1 VRERKAKGIRTPGA
15 KGIRAR
21 GAHGIRARGEEE
33 VLARIRPKEEEHNH
47 TWAVATGI
55 LSAIEKD
62 GRAKGMVVGSVARD
76 TWLSGDRDL
85 DIFLLF
91 PPHLSRE
98 ELEETGLDLARKIA
112 RRFTGSFR
120 EKYAEHP
127 YVNATIEGLDV
138 DLVPCYEVA
147 SAAAI
152 QSAVDRTPFHTRY
165 IVEKISPLRDDVL
178 LAKQF
183 AKACGVYGSDQMTEG
198 FSGYLCE
205 LLVLHHAGFTS
216 LVEAA
221 AGWRPGTC
229 IDLEGHACK
238 TFDEPLRVVDPVDPA
253 RNVAAALSC
262 TRMFEFVEYCRGYL
276 EDPSPDFFFPPGPPG
291 TDLEGFAE
299 SLARRG
305 TNLHALTFPTP
316 PLIPDI
322 VVPQLRRSLSS
333 VRGLL
338 ARNGFTVLQ
347 DDCAMGEERCILVLE
362 LLVDRLPPVTRHMGP
377 PLWDRA
383 NAEKFAA
390 KYWGNPLS
398 GPFIRDGRYH
408 VDLPR
413 RFPSAAE
420 LLRSPEILAVG
431 LGKHVKQSMEK
442 GWEVCEGADC
452 WQEEFAGFLSR
463 FIEPA
468 SPLARRK
475 RGPH

>member
-1 VRERKAKGIRTPGA
+1 MKGRGKGIRGPGA
-15 KGIRAR
+15 KGIRGR
-21 GAHGIRARGEEE
+21 GQKGIRAPVEEE
-33 VLARIRPKEEEHNH
+33 VLARIRPKEKEHNH

-55 LSAIEKD
+55 LSAVEED

-76 TWLSGDRDL
+76 TWLSGEKDL

-91 PPHLSRE
+91 PPQLTRE
-98 ELEETGLDLARKIA
+98 ELEETGLDLARKVA
-112 RRFTGSFR
+112 RRFTGTFR

-127 YVNATIEGLDV
+127 YVNATIDGLDV
-138 DLVPCYEVA
+138 DLVPCFEVS

-165 IVEKISPLRDDVL
+165 ISERIAPLRDDVL

-183 AKACGVYGSDQMTEG
+183 ARACGVYGSDQMTEG

-205 LLVLHHAGFTS
+205 LLVLHYRGFQPFI
-216 LVEAA
+216 EAA
-221 AGWRPGTC
+221 AAWRPGTC

-238 TFDEPLRVVDPVDPA
+238 AFEEPLRVIDPVDPA

-262 TRMFEFVEYCRGYL
+262 TRMFEFVEYSRGYL
-276 EDPSPDFFFPPGPPG
+276 EAPSADFFFPPDQGLMDRG
-291 TDLEGFAE
+291 SFARA
-299 SLARRG
+299 LARRG
-305 TNLHALTFPTP
+305 TSLFAITFPTP

-322 VVPQLRRSLSS
+322 VVPQLRRSLGSI
-333 VRGLL
+333 RGLL
-338 ARNGFTVLQ
+338 ARNGFPVLQ
-347 DDCAMGEERCILVLE
+347 DNCAMGEERCILVLE
-362 LLVDRLPPVTRHMGP
+362 LLVDREPPVARHTGP

-383 NAEKFAA
+383 NAAKFAE
-390 KYWGNPLS
+390 KYWRNPLS
-398 GPFIRDGRYH
+398 GPFIRGGRYL
-408 VDLPR
+408 VDLER
-413 RFPSAAE
+413 KVTKAAD

-442 GWEVCEGADC
+442 AWEVHEGEEC
-452 WQEEFAGFLSR
+452 WQEEFAELLSR

-475 RGPH
+475 RGSA

>member
-1 VRERKAKGIRTPGA
+1 MRPRW
-15 KGIRAR
+15 
-21 GAHGIRARGEEE
+21 EEE
-33 VLARIRPKEEEHNH
+33 VLKRIRPKEDEHNH
-47 TWAVATGI
+47 TWVVATGI

-98 ELEETGLDLARKIA
+98 DLEKTGLDLARSIA
-112 RRFTGSFR
+112 RRFTGIFH

-127 YVNATIEGLDV
+127 YVNATIDGLDV
-138 DLVPCYEVA
+138 DLVPCYEVP

-165 IVEKISPLRDDVL
+165 ISDKIGPLRDDVL

-205 LLVLHHAGFTS
+205 LLVLHYAGFS
-216 LVEAA
+216 PLVEAA
-221 AGWRPGTC
+221 AGWKPGTC

-238 TFDEPLRVVDPVDPA
+238 AFEEPLRVIDPVDPA

-262 TRMFEFVEYCRGYL
+262 TRMSEFVEYCRGYL
-276 EDPSPDFFFPPGPPG
+276 EKPSKEFFSLPEQAGIG
-291 TDLEGFAE
+291 RKGFA
-299 SLARRG
+299 SALTRRG
-305 TNLHALTFPTP
+305 TSLFAITFATP

-322 VVPQLRRSLSS
+322 VVPQLRRSLASI
-333 VRGLL
+333 RGLL
-338 ARNGFTVLQ
+338 DRNGFAVLQ
-347 DDCAMGEERCILVLE
+347 VDCAMGEERCILVLE
-362 LLVDRLPPVTRHMGP
+362 LLVDRLPPVTRHTGP

-383 NAEKFAA
+383 NAEKFAG
-390 KYWGNPLS
+390 KYQENPLS
-398 GPFIRDGRYH
+398 GPFIRDGRYM
-408 VDLPR
+408 VDLER
-413 RFPSAAE
+413 KFPEAKG
-420 LLRSPEILAVG
+420 LLHSPEILAIG

-442 GWEVCEGADC
+442 GWEVHEGREC
-452 WQEEFAGFLSR
+452 WRDEFGVFLSH

-475 RGPH
+475 RVVSYDN

>member
-1 VRERKAKGIRTPGA
+1 MRGQGRAGIRG
-15 KGIRAR
+15 
-21 GAHGIRARGEEE
+21 RGEEE
-33 VLARIRPKEEEHNH
+33 VLERIRPKDDEHNH
-47 TWAVATGI
+47 TWVVATGI

-91 PPHLSRE
+91 PPDLSRE
-98 ELEETGLDLARKIA
+98 DLEETGLDLARKIA
-112 RRFTGSFR
+112 RRFTGIFH

-127 YVNATIEGLDV
+127 YVNATIDALDV

-165 IVEKISPLRDDVL
+165 ISEKIGPLRDDVL

-205 LLVLHHAGFTS
+205 LLVLHYGGFS
-216 LVEAA
+216 PLVEAA
-221 AGWRPGTC
+221 SGWKPGTC

-238 TFDEPLRVVDPVDPA
+238 AFEEPLRVIDPVDPA
-253 RNVAAALSC
+253 RNVAAALSL
-262 TRMFEFVEYCRGYL
+262 TRMFEFVEYSRGYL
-276 EDPSPDFFFPPGPPG
+276 ESPSPDFFFPSEQAGG
-291 TDLEGFAE
+291 DWKAFAGA
-299 SLARRG
+299 LARRG
-305 TNLHALTFPTP
+305 TSLFAITFATP

-322 VVPQLRRSLSS
+322 VVPQLRRSLASIG
-333 VRGLL
+333 GLL
-338 ARNGFTVLQ
+338 ERNGFPILQ
-347 DDCAMGEERCILVLE
+347 DDCAMGGDRCILILE
-362 LLVDRLPPVTRHMGP
+362 LLIDRLPAVTRHTGP

-383 NAEKFAA
+383 NAAKFAE
-390 KYWGNPLS
+390 KYSANLFS
-398 GPFIRDGRYH
+398 GPFIRDGRYQ
-408 VDLPR
+408 VDLER
-413 RFPSAAE
+413 KFTAAE
-420 LLRSPEILAVG
+420 ALLRSPEVLTVG

-442 GWEVCEGADC
+442 GWEVHEGEEC
-452 WQEEFAGFLSR
+452 WQKEFSVLLSH

-468 SPLARRK
+468 SPLARRERAGK
-475 RGPH
+475 EGSGEI

>member
-1 VRERKAKGIRTPGA
+1 MRS
-15 KGIRAR
+15 
-21 GAHGIRARGEEE
+21 RGEKA
-33 VLARIRPKEEEHNH
+33 VLERIRPKQEEHDH

-55 LSAIEKD
+55 LSAVEKD

-98 ELEETGLDLARKIA
+98 ELEETGLDLARNIA
-112 RRFTGSFR
+112 RRFTGSFH

-127 YVNATIEGLDV
+127 YVNATIDGLDV

-165 IVEKISPLRDDVL
+165 VSDRIGPLRDDVL
-178 LAKQF
+178 LAKAF

-205 LLVLHHAGFTS
+205 LLVLHYGGFS
-216 LVEAA
+216 PLVEAA
-221 AGWRPGTC
+221 ARWRPGTC

-238 TFDEPLRVVDPVDPA
+238 AFEEPLRVIDPVDPA
-253 RNVAAALSC
+253 RNVAAALSS
-262 TRMFEFVEYCRGYL
+262 TRMSEFVEYSRGYL
-276 EDPSPDFFFPPGPPG
+276 ENPSPDFFSPPEGG
-291 TDLEGFAE
+291 GMDREGFAAA
-299 SLARRG
+299 LGRRG
-305 TNLHALTFPTP
+305 TSLFAMDLATP

-322 VVPQLRRSLSS
+322 VVPQLRRSLASIRS
-333 VRGLL
+333 LL
-338 ARNGFTVLQ
+338 ARNGFPVLQ
-347 DDCAMGEERCILVLE
+347 DDCAMGEDRCILVFE
-362 LLVDRLPPVTRHMGP
+362 LLVDHLPPVTRHMGP
-377 PLWDRA
+377 PIWDRA
-383 NAEKFAA
+383 NAAKFAG
-390 KYWGNPLS
+390 KYLENPLS

-413 RFPSAAE
+413 RFTSAAK

-442 GWEVCEGADC
+442 GWEVREGEEC
-452 WQEEFAGFLSR
+452 WQEEFQGFLSH

-475 RGPH
+475 RSCSG

>member
-1 VRERKAKGIRTPGA
+1 VRVRGTGK
-15 KGIRAR
+15 KGIRAT
-21 GAHGIRARGEEE
+21 GGEGIRARGEEE
-33 VLARIRPKEEEHNH
+33 VLSRIRPRQEEHDH

-55 LSAIEKD
+55 LSAIDKD

-91 PPHLSRE
+91 PPDLPRE
-98 ELEETGLDLARKIA
+98 ALEETGLDLARKIA
-112 RRFTGSFR
+112 RRFTAKFH

-127 YVNATIEGLDV
+127 YVNATIDGLDV

-165 IVEKISPLRDDVL
+165 VAGRIDPFRDDVL

-205 LLVLHHAGFTS
+205 LLVLHYAGFS
-216 LVEAA
+216 PLVEAA
-221 AGWRPGTC
+221 SGWKPGTC
-229 IDLEGHACK
+229 IDLEGHACRA
-238 TFDEPLRVVDPVDPA
+238 FDEPLRVVDPVDPA

-276 EDPSPDFFFPPGPPG
+276 DDPSPGFFFPQESARMNR
-291 TDLEGFAE
+291 EGFGRA
-299 SLARRG
+299 LARRG
-305 TNLHALTFPTP
+305 TGIFALTFPTP

-322 VVPQLRRSLSS
+322 VVPQLRRSLASI
-333 VRGLL
+333 RGLL
-338 ARNGFTVLQ
+338 ARNGFVVLQ
-347 DDCAMGEERCILVLE
+347 GDCAMGEDRCILILE
-362 LLVDRLPPVTRHMGP
+362 LLADRLPPVTRHTGP

-383 NAEKFAA
+383 NAAKFAG
-390 KYWGNPLS
+390 KYWKNPLS
-398 GPFIRDGRYH
+398 GPFIKDGRYL
-408 VDLPR
+408 VDLER
-413 RFPSAAE
+413 RFTKAGD

-442 GWEVCEGADC
+442 GWEVHEGTEC
-452 WQEEFAGFLSR
+452 WREEFSEVLSR

-468 SPLARRK
+468 SPLARRV
-475 RGPH
+475 RGNGRGSGGT

>member
-1 VRERKAKGIRTPGA
+1 VKGKGAGGSRTPGE
-15 KGIRAR
+15 R
-21 GAHGIRARGEEE
+21 E
-33 VLARIRPKEEEHNH
+33 VLERIRPKEDEHDH
-47 TWAVATGI
+47 TWKVATGI

-85 DIFLLF
+85 DVFLLF
-91 PPHLSRE
+91 PPSLSRE
-98 ELEETGLDLARKIA
+98 ELEESGLDLARAVA
-112 RRFTGSFR
+112 RRFTGILQ

-127 YVNATIEGLDV
+127 YVNATIDGLDV
-138 DLVPCYEVA
+138 DLVPCYEVP
-147 SAAAI
+147 SAAAL

-165 IVEKISPLRDDVL
+165 ISDRIGPLRDDVL

-205 LLVLHHAGFTS
+205 LLVLHYAGFTP

-238 TFDEPLRVVDPVDPA
+238 AFEEPLRVIDPVDPA
-253 RNVAAALSC
+253 RNVAAALSA

-276 EDPSPDFFFPPGPPG
+276 EDPAVDFFFPARG
-291 TDLEGFAE
+291 EGLDRKGFTAA
-299 SLARRG
+299 LGRRG
-305 TNLHALTFPTP
+305 TSLYAVTFPTP

-322 VVPQLRRSLSS
+322 VVPQLRRSLGSI
-333 VRGLL
+333 RGLL
-338 ARNGFTVLQ
+338 ARSGFVVLQ
-347 DDCAMGEERCILVLE
+347 DDCAMGDERCILLLE
-362 LLVDRLPPVTRHMGP
+362 LLVDRLPPVTRHTGP

-383 NAEKFAA
+383 NAAKFAE
-390 KYWGNPLS
+390 KYLANPLS
-398 GPFIRDGRYH
+398 GPFVMDGRYL
-408 VDLPR
+408 VDLAR
-413 RFPSAAE
+413 EFTSAGD
-420 LLRSPEILAVG
+420 LLRSPDLLSVG

-442 GWEVCEGADC
+442 GWEVSEGEGC
-452 WQEEFAGFLSR
+452 WQAEFAPFLSR

-468 SPLARRK
+468 SPLARRA
-475 RGPH
+475 RERRRSAGGR

>member
-1 VRERKAKGIRTPGA
+1 VKRGRTA
-15 KGIRAR
+15 ARAP
-21 GAHGIRARGEEE
+21 HEEE
-33 VLARIRPKEEEHNH
+33 VLARIRPTEEERTH
-47 TWAVATGI
+47 TWEVATRI
-55 LSAIEKD
+55 LSAVEAD

-91 PPHLSRE
+91 PPDLSRE
-98 ELEETGLDLARKIA
+98 ELEEKGLDLARGIA
-112 RRFTGSFR
+112 RRFAGTFH

-127 YVNATIEGLDV
+127 YVSATINSLDV

-165 IVEKISPLRDDVL
+165 ISGKIGPFRDDVL

-205 LLVLHHAGFTS
+205 LLVLHYGGFTPFI
-216 LVEAA
+216 EAA
-221 AGWRPGTC
+221 SAWKPGTC

-238 TFDEPLRVVDPVDPA
+238 AFEEPLRVVDPVDPA
-253 RNVAAALSC
+253 RNVAAALSS
-262 TRMFEFVEYCRGYL
+262 TRMFEFVEYSRGYL
-276 EDPSPDFFFPPGPPG
+276 DKPSAGFFFPPAQ
-291 TDLEGFAE
+291 EGINRKGFSNA
-299 SLARRG
+299 LARRG
-305 TNLHALTFPTP
+305 THLYAIRFPTP

-322 VVPQLRRSLSS
+322 VVPQLRRSLASI
-333 VRGLL
+333 RGLL
-338 ARNGFTVLQ
+338 TRNGFVVLQ
-347 DDCAMGEERCILVLE
+347 DDCEMGAERCILLLE
-362 LLVDRLPPVTRHMGP
+362 LLVDRLPPVTRHTGP
-377 PLWDRA
+377 PIWDRA
-383 NAEKFAA
+383 NAGKFAG
-390 KYWGNPLS
+390 KYLANPLS
-398 GPFIRDGRYH
+398 GPFVVDGRYM
-408 VDLPR
+408 VDLDR
-413 RFPSAAE
+413 RFTDAAG

-431 LGKHVKQSMEK
+431 IGKHVKLAMEK
-442 GWEVCEGADC
+442 GWDLAEGEAC

-475 RGPH
+475 RGN

>member
-1 VRERKAKGIRTPGA
+1 VRD
-15 KGIRAR
+15 
-21 GAHGIRARGEEE
+21 RGEEA
-33 VLARIRPKEEEHNH
+33 VLERIRPKEDEHIH
-47 TWAVATGI
+47 TWVVATGI

-91 PPHLSRE
+91 PPDLSRE
-98 ELEETGLDLARKIA
+98 DLEEKGLDLARSIA
-112 RRFTGSFR
+112 RRFTGIFH

-127 YVNATIEGLDV
+127 YVNATVDGLDV

-165 IVEKISPLRDDVL
+165 ISDKIGPLRDDVL

-205 LLVLHHAGFTS
+205 LLVLHYGGFTP
-216 LVEAA
+216 LVGAA
-221 AGWRPGTC
+221 AGWKPGTC

-238 TFDEPLRVVDPVDPA
+238 AFEEPLRVIDPVDPA
-253 RNVAAALSC
+253 RNVAAALSA

-276 EDPSPDFFFPPGPPG
+276 DGPSAGFFLPPEQAGM
-291 TDLEGFAE
+291 DREGFARA
-299 SLARRG
+299 LARRG
-305 TNLHALTFPTP
+305 TSLFAVTFATP

-322 VVPQLRRSLSS
+322 IVPQLRRSLASI
-333 VRGLL
+333 RGLL
-338 ARNGFTVLQ
+338 NRNGFTVLQ
-347 DDCAMGEERCILVLE
+347 DDCAMGEDRCILVLE
-362 LLVDRLPPVTRHMGP
+362 LLVDRLPPVTRHTGP
-377 PLWDRA
+377 PVWDRA
-383 NAEKFAA
+383 NAGKFAE
-390 KYWGNPLS
+390 KYLENPLS
-398 GPFIRDGRYH
+398 GSFIRDGRYM
-408 VDLPR
+408 VDLER
-413 RFPSAAE
+413 RFTNAAD
-420 LLRSPEILAVG
+420 LLHSPEILAVG

-442 GWEVCEGADC
+442 GWEIHQGDAC
-452 WQEEFAGFLSR
+452 WRDEFGVFLSH

-475 RGPH
+475 RAGKGGTGEN

>member
-1 VRERKAKGIRTPGA
+1 MRSK
-15 KGIRAR
+15 
-21 GAHGIRARGEEE
+21 GEET
-33 VLARIRPKEEEHNH
+33 VLERIRPKEDEHNH
-47 TWAVATGI
+47 TWVVATGI

-91 PPHLSRE
+91 PPQLSRE
-98 ELEETGLDLARKIA
+98 DLEETGLDLARKIA
-112 RRFTGSFR
+112 RRFTGIFH

-127 YVNATIEGLDV
+127 YVNATIDGLDV

-165 IVEKISPLRDDVL
+165 ISDKIGPLRDDVL

-205 LLVLHHAGFTS
+205 LLVLHYVGFS
-216 LVEAA
+216 PLVEAA
-221 AGWRPGTC
+221 AGWKPGTC

-238 TFDEPLRVVDPVDPA
+238 AFEEPLRVIDPVDPA

-276 EDPSPDFFFPPGPPG
+276 ENPSSDFFFPHERAGM
-291 TDLEGFAE
+291 DREGFA
-299 SLARRG
+299 SALARRG
-305 TNLHALTFPTP
+305 TSLFAITFATP

-322 VVPQLRRSLSS
+322 VVPQLRRSLASIQ
-333 VRGLL
+333 GLL
-338 ARNGFTVLQ
+338 NRNGFAVLQ

-362 LLVDRLPPVTRHMGP
+362 LLVDRLPPVTRHTGP

-383 NAEKFAA
+383 NAEKFAE
-390 KYWGNPLS
+390 KYQENPLS
-398 GPFIRDGRYH
+398 GPFIRDGRYK
-408 VDLPR
+408 VDLER
-413 RFPSAAE
+413 KFTDAKA
-420 LLRSPEILAVG
+420 LLHSPEILTVG

-442 GWEVCEGADC
+442 GWEVHKGEEC
-452 WQEEFAGFLSR
+452 WDEEFRVFLSH

-468 SPLARRK
+468 SPLARRTRTGK
-475 RGPH
+475 KGSGET

>member
-1 VRERKAKGIRTPGA
+1 VRSRR
-15 KGIRAR
+15 
-21 GAHGIRARGEEE
+21 EEE
-33 VLARIRPKEEEHNH
+33 VLERIRPKEDERNH
-47 TWAVATGI
+47 TWVVATGI
-55 LSAIEKD
+55 LSAIEED

-91 PPHLSRE
+91 PPQISRE
-98 ELEETGLDLARKIA
+98 DLEETGLDLARKIA
-112 RRFTGSFR
+112 RRFTGRFH

-127 YVNATIEGLDV
+127 YVNATIDGLDF

-165 IVEKISPLRDDVL
+165 IAEKISPLRDDVL

-205 LLVLHHAGFTS
+205 LLVLHYTGFS
-216 LVEAA
+216 PLVEAA
-221 AGWRPGTC
+221 AGWKPGTC

-238 TFDEPLRVVDPVDPA
+238 AFEEPLRVIDPVDPA

-276 EDPSPDFFFPPGPPG
+276 EEPKTGFFFPPEQAGV
-291 TDLEGFAE
+291 DRRGFARA
-299 SLARRG
+299 LARRG
-305 TNLHALTFPTP
+305 TNLFAISFATP

-322 VVPQLRRSLSS
+322 VVPQLRRSLASI
-333 VRGLL
+333 RGLL
-338 ARNGFTVLQ
+338 NRNGFAVLQ
-347 DDCAMGEERCILVLE
+347 DDCAMGEDRCILVLE
-362 LLVDRLPPVTRHMGP
+362 LLGAHLAPVTRHMGP

-383 NAEKFAA
+383 NAEKFAE
-390 KYWGNPLS
+390 KYMKNLLS
-398 GPFIRDGRYH
+398 GPFVRDGRYM
-408 VDLPR
+408 VDLER
-413 RFPSAAE
+413 GFSDAKA
-420 LLRSPEILAVG
+420 LLLSPGILAVG

-442 GWEVCEGADC
+442 GWKVHEGGEC
-452 WQEEFAGFLSR
+452 WDEEFKVFLSH

-468 SPLARRK
+468 SPLARRARAGK
-475 RGPH
+475 GESGEI

>member
-1 VRERKAKGIRTPGA
+1 MKGPGA
-15 KGIRAR
+15 KGVRA
-21 GAHGIRARGEEE
+21 GAAKGSRAPGEEE
-33 VLARIRPKEEEHNH
+33 VLARIRPKREEHNH
-47 TWAVATGI
+47 AWAVATAI
-55 LSAIEKD
+55 LSAVSED

-76 TWLSGDRDL
+76 TWLSGEKDL
-85 DIFLLF
+85 DIFLLL
-91 PPHLSRE
+91 PPTLTRE
-98 ELEETGLDLARKIA
+98 ELEETGLDLARRIA
-112 RRFTGSFR
+112 RRFTGIFH

-127 YVNATIEGLDV
+127 YVNATIDGLDV

-165 IVEKISPLRDDVL
+165 ISEKIGPFRDDVL

-205 LLVLHHAGFTS
+205 LLVLHYGGFTA

-221 AGWRPGTC
+221 SGWRPGTC

-238 TFDEPLRVVDPVDPA
+238 AFEEPLRVIDPVDPA

-262 TRMFEFVEYCRGYL
+262 TRMFEFVEYCRGYR
-276 EDPSPDFFFPPGPPG
+276 EDPSPGFFFPAEHGG
-291 TDLEGFAE
+291 MDREGFARA
-299 SLARRG
+299 LAGRG
-305 TNLHALTFPTP
+305 TGLYAVTFPTP

-322 VVPQLRRSLSS
+322 VVPQLRRSLASI
-333 VRGLL
+333 RGLL
-338 ARNGFTVLQ
+338 TRNGFVVLQ
-347 DDCAMGEERCILVLE
+347 DDCAMGDDRCILLLE
-362 LLVDRLPPVTRHMGP
+362 LLVDRLPPVTRHTGP

-383 NAEKFAA
+383 NAEKFAE
-390 KYWGNPLS
+390 KYTGNPLS
-398 GPFIRDGRYH
+398 GPFVSDGRYM
-408 VDLPR
+408 VDLER
-413 RFPSAAE
+413 RFTGAGD

-431 LGKHVKQSMEK
+431 LGKHVKQSMEE
-442 GWEVCEGADC
+442 GWDVGEGEQC
-452 WQEEFAGFLSR
+452 WRDEFGAFLSR

-475 RGPH
+475 RSG

>member
-1 VRERKAKGIRTPGA
+1 MRS
-15 KGIRAR
+15 
-21 GAHGIRARGEEE
+21 RGERE
-33 VLARIRPKEEEHNH
+33 VLERIRPKEDEHAH

-91 PPHLSRE
+91 PPDLPRE
-98 ELEETGLDLARKIA
+98 NLEETGLDLARRIA
-112 RRFTGSFR
+112 RRFTGLFH

-127 YVNATIEGLDV
+127 YVNATIDGLDV

-165 IVEKISPLRDDVL
+165 ISDKIGPLRDDVL

-183 AKACGVYGSDQMTEG
+183 AKACGVYGSDQMTGG

-205 LLVLHHAGFTS
+205 LLVLHYAGFS
-216 LVEAA
+216 PLVEAA
-221 AGWRPGTC
+221 AGWKPGTC

-238 TFDEPLRVVDPVDPA
+238 AFEEPLRVIDPVDPA

-276 EDPSPDFFFPPGPPG
+276 EIPSADFFSPL
-291 TDLEGFAE
+291 DQARMDRKGFARA
-299 SLARRG
+299 LNRRG
-305 TNLHALTFPTP
+305 TSLNAITFATP
-316 PLIPDI
+316 PLIADI
-322 VVPQLRRSLSS
+322 VVPQLRRSLASI
-333 VRGLL
+333 RGLL
-338 ARNGFTVLQ
+338 DRNGFAVLQ
-347 DDCAMGEERCILVLE
+347 GDCAMGDDRCILVLE
-362 LLVDRLPPVTRHMGP
+362 LLVDHLPAVTRHMGP

-383 NAEKFAA
+383 NAAKFAE
-390 KYWGNPLS
+390 KYLANPLS
-398 GPFIRDGRYH
+398 GPFVRDGRYM
-408 VDLPR
+408 VDLER
-413 RFPSAAE
+413 KFTSAAD

-431 LGKHVKQSMEK
+431 LGKHVKQAMEK
-442 GWEVCEGADC
+442 GWEIQQGEAC
-452 WQEEFAGFLSR
+452 WHDEFGVFLSH

-475 RGPH
+475 RG

>member
-1 VRERKAKGIRTPGA
+1 VCSSD
-15 KGIRAR
+15 
-21 GAHGIRARGEEE
+21 
-33 VLARIRPKEEEHNH
+33 L
-47 TWAVATGI
+47 ATGI

-91 PPHLSRE
+91 PPDLLRE
-98 ELEETGLDLARKIA
+98 DLEETGLDLARKIA
-112 RRFTGSFR
+112 RRFTGIFY

-127 YVNATIEGLDV
+127 YVNATIDGLDV
-138 DLVPCYEVA
+138 DLVPCYEVP

-165 IVEKISPLRDDVL
+165 ISDKIGPLRDDVL

-183 AKACGVYGSDQMTEG
+183 AKACGVYGSDQMTGG

-205 LLVLHHAGFTS
+205 LLVLHYAGFS
-216 LVEAA
+216 PLVEAA
-221 AGWRPGTC
+221 AGWKPGTC

-238 TFDEPLRVVDPVDPA
+238 AFEEPLRVIDPVDPA

-262 TRMFEFVEYCRGYL
+262 TRMFEFVEYCRGYI
-276 EDPSPDFFFPPGPPG
+276 ENPSTDFFFPPERAGL
-291 TDLEGFAE
+291 DRKGFAGA
-299 SLARRG
+299 LDCRG
-305 TNLHALTFPTP
+305 TSLFAISFATP

-322 VVPQLRRSLSS
+322 VVPQLRRSLLSIHS
-333 VRGLL
+333 LL
-338 ARNGFTVLQ
+338 TRNGFAVLQ
-347 DDCAMGEERCILVLE
+347 DECAMGEDRCILVIE
-362 LLVDRLPPVTRHMGP
+362 LQVDRLPPVTRHMGP

-383 NAEKFAA
+383 NAAKFAE
-390 KYWGNPLS
+390 KYIKNPLS
-398 GPFIRDGRYH
+398 GPFIRDGRYM
-408 VDLPR
+408 VDLER
-413 RFPSAAE
+413 RFTNAAD
-420 LLRSPEILAVG
+420 LLRSPEILTVG

-442 GWEVCEGADC
+442 GWEVYEGEEC
-452 WQEEFAGFLSR
+452 WRDEFGVFLSH

-475 RGPH
+475 RRLS

>member
-1 VRERKAKGIRTPGA
+1 MRGRGKGGGEGRG
-15 KGIRAR
+15 KGRAP
-21 GAHGIRARGEEE
+21 HEEA
-33 VLARIRPKEEEHNH
+33 VLERIRPKEKEHRH

-55 LSAIEKD
+55 LSAIRED

-76 TWLSGDRDL
+76 TWLSGEKDL
-85 DIFLLF
+85 DIFLLL
-91 PPHLSRE
+91 PPSLTRE
-98 ELEETGLDLARKIA
+98 ELEEIGLDIARGIA
-112 RRFTGSFR
+112 RRFTAKVQ

-127 YVNATIEGLDV
+127 YVNATIDGLDV
-138 DLVPCYEVA
+138 DLVPCYEVV

-165 IVEKISPLRDDVL
+165 ISDRIAPLRDDVL
-178 LAKQF
+178 LVKQF

-205 LLVLHHAGFTS
+205 LLILHYGGFAA
-216 LVEAA
+216 LVGAA
-221 AGWRPGTC
+221 AAWRPGTC

-238 TFDEPLRVVDPVDPA
+238 AFEEPLRVIDPVDPA

-262 TRMFEFVEYCRGYL
+262 TRMFEFVEYSRGYL
-276 EDPSPDFFFPPGPPG
+276 EDPSPDFFFPPGRSSTG
-291 TDLEGFAE
+291 REGFVRA
-299 SLARRG
+299 LARRG
-305 TNLHALTFPTP
+305 TVLHALTFPTP

-338 ARNGFTVLQ
+338 ARNGFPVLQ
-347 DDCAMGEERCILVLE
+347 DDCAMGEDRCILLLE
-362 LLVDRLPPVTRHMGP
+362 LLVDRLPPVARHTGP

-383 NAEKFAA
+383 NAAKFAG
-390 KYWGNPLS
+390 KYWDAPLS
-398 GPFIRDGRYH
+398 GPFILDGRYH

-413 RFPSAAE
+413 RFTSAAE
-420 LLRSPEILAVG
+420 LLRSPEVLAVG

-442 GWEVCEGADC
+442 GWELHEGPEI
-452 WQEEFAGFLSR
+452 WQEEFAEFLSR

-468 SPLARRK
+468 SPLARLK
-475 RGPH
+475 RT

>member
-1 VRERKAKGIRTPGA
+1 M
-15 KGIRAR
+15 
-21 GAHGIRARGEEE
+21 
-33 VLARIRPKEEEHNH
+33 EEEHAH
-47 TWAVATGI
+47 TWKVATRI
-55 LSAIEKD
+55 LSAVEKD

-91 PPHLSRE
+91 PPDLSRE
-98 ELEETGLDLARKIA
+98 ELEERGLGLARGIA
-112 RRFTGSFR
+112 RRFTASFH

-127 YVNATIEGLDV
+127 YVNATIDGLDV

-165 IVEKISPLRDDVL
+165 ISERIGPLRDDVL

-205 LLVLHHAGFTS
+205 LLVLHSGGFGP
-216 LVEAA
+216 LLKAA
-221 AGWRPGTC
+221 AGWKPGTC

-253 RNVAAALSC
+253 RNVAAALSA
-262 TRMFEFVEYCRGYL
+262 TRMFEFVEYSRGYL
-276 EDPSPDFFFPPGPPG
+276 ENPSPDFFLPPGPAAL
-291 TDLEGFAE
+291 TRDGFARAL
-299 SLARRG
+299 SRRG
-305 TNLHALTFPTP
+305 TCLHALVLATP

-322 VVPQLRRSLSS
+322 VVPQLRRSLASI
-333 VRGLL
+333 RGLL
-338 ARNGFTVLQ
+338 ERNGFTVLQ

-362 LLVDRLPPVTRHMGP
+362 LLVDRIPPVTRHMGP

-383 NAEKFAA
+383 NAEKFAG
-390 KYWGNPLS
+390 KYWRNLLS

-413 RFPSAAE
+413 RFTSAAE

-442 GWEVCEGADC
+442 GWEVSEGEAC
-452 WQEEFAGFLSR
+452 WAEEFRGFLSR

-475 RGPH
+475 RKS